1 MRLRAFSIF
10 DQKAKAYMS
19 PFFMSE
25 VGMATRSF
33 TDMVNKDDHPLGAHP
48 EDYVLYEVGQFDDST
63 GLLAAY
69 DGPEL
74 VITALQVVQGDAGSG
89 IAPLS
94 DEIMPSLGGVNHG

>member
-25 VGMATRSF
+25 VGQATRSF
-33 TDMVNKDDHPLGAHP
+33 TDMVNSSEHVLQKHP
-48 EDYVLYEVGQFDDST
+48 EDYVLFEVGQFDDAS
-63 GLLAAY
+63 GLLSAY

-74 VITALQVVQGDAGSG
+74 VVTALQVFVSPVQGDMLKAVG
-89 IAPLS
+89 
-94 DEIMPSLGGVNHG
+94 E